1 MGCIA
6 PHGNAA
12 VGFWEQASVEEA
24 QAGCNLNLGF
34 QGLIVGLPWGLVS
47 GRCFI
52 PTSAPHGKD
61 RVGEDSF

>member
-1 MGCIA
+1 M
-6 PHGNAA
+6 
-12 VGFWEQASVEEA
+12 EEA